1 MSQRILAQLVVFP
14 GVRER
19 AAREVVEGKK
29 EVVVFGGGG
38 EDTKKISLPFFFFQL
53 VSLSR
58 LRASKYE
65 RPRPALSWP
74 HGPQVRV
81 EQLARTF
88 LYREN
93 APIRKRPG
101 VSKHRRREKY

>member
-38 EDTKKISLPFFFFQL
+38 TLKKSHCLSSSFNS
-53 VSLSR
+53 SLSLVFELASMNALA
-58 LRASKYE
+58 LRSPGLTALRCVSNSSRE
-65 RPRPALSWP
+65 RFCI
-74 HGPQVRV
+74 
-81 EQLARTF
+81 ART
-88 LYREN
+88 LR
-93 APIRKRPG
+93 
-101 VSKHRRREKY
+101 

>member
-38 EDTKKISLPFFFFQL
+38 GTLKKISLPFFFSFNS
-53 VSLSR
+53 SLSLVFELASMNALT
-58 LRASKYE
+58 LRSPGLTALRCVSNSSRE
-65 RPRPALSWP
+65 RFCI
-74 HGPQVRV
+74 
-81 EQLARTF
+81 ART
-88 LYREN
+88 LR
-93 APIRKRPG
+93 
-101 VSKHRRREKY
+101 